1 MQMVSAWVAASPD
14 RRQRAFVSRCVW
26 PCLDGR
32 ESTTSPTRARPAR
45 SGSMPPATVAGGVIS
60 ASTVRNSTSPRP
72 RTRNSDPGELSRGT
86 SRFSESSRTALHA
99 QRSENGCARQT
110 ATSSSGSARR
120 APLRRSPSYSAVT
133 KRRPARTRRSRT
145 TGVYPCH
152 ANAARPDRTYLI
164 IRARPPAGSAPLSAA
179 SSRRSDFLTRTIE
192 KAARRS
198 SVKSRERE

>member
-1 MQMVSAWVAASPD
+1 
-14 RRQRAFVSRCVW
+14 
-26 PCLDGR
+26 
-32 ESTTSPTRARPAR
+32 
-45 SGSMPPATVAGGVIS
+45 MPPATVAGGVIS
-60 ASTVRNSTSPRP
+60 ASTIRNSTSPRP

-133 KRRPARTRRSRT
+133 KRRPARTRTSRT

-152 ANAARPDRTYLI
+152 ATRLGQIARI
-164 IRARPPAGSAPLSAA
+164 
-179 SSRRSDFLTRTIE
+179 
-192 KAARRS
+192 
-198 SVKSRERE
+198 